1 MYVEIRKK
9 NSRNSR
15 GWVNLNLKKKNLAVV
30 STTDFSE
37 VLRVVLHQVFF
48 QFKGRSARW
57 TMNVFENL
65 WIKTSGFYLLAY
77 QEFLP

>member
-9 NSRNSR
+9 NSTNSR
-15 GWVNLNLKKKNLAVV
+15 GWINLNLAVV
-30 STTDFSE
+30 STTYFSE

-65 WIKTSGFYLLAY
+65 
-77 QEFLP
+77 